1 MLADAERQS
10 LKGDTM
16 LGLAQSP
23 IERRIRKLQN
33 HLEQENPI
41 LLQVVKSFRL
51 LDRVAYRTGM
61 LDHSESFATRVPWW
75 PLIAVLGTFSSGKSS
90 FINTYLG
97 VKLQQTGNQAVDD
110 KFTVIC
116 YTNDE
121 VSRTL
126 PGLALDADPRFPF
139 YQMSKSL
146 DQVAAGEGRRIDAY
160 LQLKTSDSERLRGKI
175 IIDSPGFDADAQRT
189 ATLRITDHIVTL
201 ADLVLVFFDARHP
214 EPGAMQDTLKHLV
227 ADTISRPDSNKFM
240 YILNQIDNAAREDN
254 PEEVFAAWQRALAQ
268 AGLTAGRFF
277 RIYDPAAAIPIPDT
291 ALRERFESKRAE
303 DMAEIDARMQQVE
316 VDRAYRIIGVMEN
329 TAKVVRDVL
338 MPRLE
343 EAKQR
348 WCRRVLWLDGIVFG
362 LIGVGLVALSA
373 WLGYWQGFSFEPPW
387 LDALRADPIIVGAI
401 GAGVFA
407 IAAYLHF
414 SMRRIAAQT
423 LVPWLRHNE
432 PNEERREWLL
442 QAFRKNTRL
451 WRSIFWTRP
460 AGWDRWSKRRL
471 ERVLG
476 DADRYVQSLNNRFAD
491 PTGSVRRGARNGDK
505 PASGVLP
512 STPKA
517 PAAAVVAPPRD
528 YAESGSEDAQDAG
541 KVRELGGRRS

>member
-1 MLADAERQS
+1 
-10 LKGDTM
+10 M
-16 LGLAQSP
+16 LGFASSP
-23 IERRIRKLQN
+23 IEQRIRKLQN

-41 LLQVVKSFRL
+41 LLQVVKAFRL

-61 LDHSESFATRVPWW
+61 LDQSQSFATRVPWW

-90 FINTYLG
+90 FINSYLG
-97 VKLQQTGNQAVDD
+97 MKLQQTGNQAVDD

-146 DQVAAGEGRRIDAY
+146 NQVVAGEGRRIDAY
-160 LQLKTSDSERLRGKI
+160 LQLKTCDSERLRGKI

-227 ADTISRPDSNKFM
+227 TDTISRPDSNKFM

-254 PEEVFAAWQRALAQ
+254 PEEVFAAWQRALAG
-268 AGLTAGRFF
+268 AGLTAGRFY
-277 RIYDPAAAIPIPDT
+277 RIYDLESAAPIQDT

-316 VDRAYRIIGVMEN
+316 VDRAYRIIGVLEH
-329 TAKVVRDVL
+329 TAKVIRDEL
-338 MPRLE
+338 MPRIE
-343 EAKQR
+343 EARQR

-362 LIGVGLVALSA
+362 LIGVALVTLSV
-373 WLGYWQGFSFEPPW
+373 WLGYWQGLSFQPPW
-387 LDALRADPIIVGAI
+387 ADALRNDPITL
-401 GAGVFA
+401 GVVLGGVAA
-407 IAAYLHF
+407 IAAYVHF
-414 SMRRIAAQT
+414 SLRRIAAQT
-423 LVPWLRHNE
+423 LLPWLREGE
-432 PNEERREWLL
+432 PNEERRDWLVN
-442 QAFRKNTRL
+442 AFRKSTRF
-451 WRSIFWTRP
+451 WRPLFWSRP
-460 AGWDRWSKRRL
+460 AGWDRWSKKRI
-471 ERVLG
+471 ERVLAE
-476 DADRYVQSLNNRFAD
+476 ADRYVQSLNNRFTD
-491 PTGSVRRGARNGDK
+491 PSGSVRRSARTT
-505 PASGVLP
+505 PATAT
-512 STPKA
+512 STTR
-517 PAAAVVAPPRD
+517 PATVTTLAPPRD
-528 YAESGSEDAQDAG
+528 YADPGSEDTG
-541 KVRELGGRRS
+541 KAPKPGIQKG